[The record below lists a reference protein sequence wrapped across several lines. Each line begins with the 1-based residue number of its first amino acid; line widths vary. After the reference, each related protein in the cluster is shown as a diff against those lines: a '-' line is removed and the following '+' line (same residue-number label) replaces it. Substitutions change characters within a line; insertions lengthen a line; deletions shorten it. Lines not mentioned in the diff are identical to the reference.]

1 MLAGRTKA
9 PRHVGG
15 AENISDAAFITQHR
29 DLSCPMSSLQGYVDR
44 RVELILQDGRVI
56 IVSSTLL
63 DNSKRLTLGDLGH
76 LGWL

>member
-1 MLAGRTKA
+1 MKD
-9 PRHVGG
+9 PRHVG
-15 AENISDAAFITQHR
+15 AENISDAAFITSTQHR

-63 DNSKRLTLGDLGH
+63 DNSKCLTLGDLGH